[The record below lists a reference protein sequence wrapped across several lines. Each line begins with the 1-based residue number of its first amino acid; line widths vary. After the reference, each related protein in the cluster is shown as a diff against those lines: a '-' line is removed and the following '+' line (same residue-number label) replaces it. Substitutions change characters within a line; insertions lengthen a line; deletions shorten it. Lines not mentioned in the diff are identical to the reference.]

1 MCWERSVIP
10 FEEPKLEV
18 NKDNNRETNFLGASV
33 NKEDE
38 KQNRETK
45 EEVEDSLIKLCLV
58 RF

>member
-1 MCWERSVIP
+1 MIP

-45 EEVEDSLIKLCLV
+45 EEVGDSLIKVCSV